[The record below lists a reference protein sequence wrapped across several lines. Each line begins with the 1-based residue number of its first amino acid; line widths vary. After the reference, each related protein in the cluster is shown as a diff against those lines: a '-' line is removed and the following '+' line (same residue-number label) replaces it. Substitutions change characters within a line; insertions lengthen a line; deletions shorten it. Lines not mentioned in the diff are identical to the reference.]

1 MKFPQWLTDRQ
12 GFVCIPTHHQLKR
25 VAHGPWLN
33 VRWNLLI
40 LLSLRN
46 FFIPVSIYVKVVQYR
61 SRCWRNEQ
69 RNHRK
74 LWRRTFTGLKQDTE
88 TLLLSSLFIL
98 GGHNMATINE
108 TKPLNFILR
117 GPGRGLIQSVIQ
129 SMQERV
135 LWPDYGR
142 QWNEFKLFPPYSAR
156 IMIVFN
162 YAIQSTKII
171 KTE

>member
-69 RNHRK
+69 RNDRK
-74 LWRRTFTGLKQDTE
+74 LWRRTFTGLDD
-88 TLLLSSLFIL
+88 FP
-98 GGHNMATINE
+98 GHRNTTIIIVIITRRTQYGHE

-129 SMQERV
+129 SMLVRE

-156 IMIVFN
+156 IMIMFN